1 LSIRFT
7 GDLQNLALP
16 PVKRGL
22 VQLRTPSLNVNVVL
36 MEPGEFAIE
45 NGPLSTLRLV
55 DT

>member
-1 LSIRFT
+1 MRFT

-36 MEPGEFAIE
+36 MEPGVFVME

-55 DT
+55 ET

>member
-1 LSIRFT
+1 M
-7 GDLQNLALP
+7 QNLALP

-22 VQLRTPSLNVNVVL
+22 VQLRTPSLNVKVVL
-36 MEPGEFAIE
+36 MEPGVLAME

>member
-1 LSIRFT
+1 MRVT

-22 VQLRTPSLNVNVVL
+22 VQLRTPSLDVNVVL
-36 MEPGEFAIE
+36 MEPGEFLTE
-45 NGPLSTLRLV
+45 NGWLSTLRLV

>member
-1 LSIRFT
+1 M
-7 GDLQNLALP
+7 P

-22 VQLRTPSLNVNVVL
+22 VQVRTPFLNVNVVL
-36 MEPGEFAIE
+36 MEPGALVME